1 MPRIAHMLRAVLCAP
16 ESEGAEMSMGLITG
30 RIVTALAGAMGTL
43 GLALAASPV
52 SSPSD
57 AAHAHWQLVETY
69 CFECHNATDWAG
81 GVAFDTMTVDA
92 VPEDAKVWEAAIKK
106 LKSGLMPPPG
116 SKQPERGAVTS
127 MISWLETTLDNG
139 QATPY
144 VGYVPL
150 RRLNRREYANAIRD
164 LVGLQI
170 DPAAWL
176 PQDPLK
182 DDFDTNAELL
192 QVTPAF
198 MDQAVTAA
206 RALALQAVGDPK
218 SVPLETT
225 YGSPANMILS
235 LAAAPA
241 TGSGNQQRY
250 KDGMPFG
257 TRGGMSVVHNFPAD
271 GEYVLTIG
279 DMALARTVPNME
291 FRNTVIALLDG
302 KEFWRTDIGGEE
314 DHKAIDQKLDDAV
327 AQINGRLKNI
337 RFYATAGQHT
347 VAVTFLR
354 RSYAEDDGRTLLFQ
368 PNDDRRPA
376 NPLEGGQHR
385 VHAVHAFQIKGP
397 VKITG
402 MSDSLSRQKIF
413 ICKPASPAEERPCA
427 EKIVRNLAERA
438 FRRPVTDEDVVPL
451 MRFYDR
457 TSKTEG
463 FEAGVRESL
472 AAILASP
479 HFLYRAE
486 ASVDQG
492 ARELNDL
499 ELASRLSFFLWSSLP
514 DDELLAVAKRNELS
528 KPDVLAAQVR
538 RMIADP
544 KGISLTRDFG
554 FQWLNVAKLD
564 TIVPSA
570 ALFRHASGVY
580 DPREAFKK
588 ELELFMDSIL
598 RSDRPV
604 TDLLTADHTYL
615 NEQIALIYGMEDV
628 RGNGFHKVKLKD
640 PNRHGLLGKGAI
652 LMLTGAARCVDH
664 GAHPRHT
671 AGRSATE
678 RAGPERGREGQAG
691 HGARANGDSPPGS
704 CLCQLPRRDGSAR
717 IRAGKLRHGGRL
729 PHHRP
734 AVPPAHRLA
743 GGHARWH
750 AARRPRGP
758 AQGAR
763 RTQRPVR
770 ADHHREADDLC
781 AGPAR
786 RPQRHADGASDR
798 ARSQSPELHV
808 RIHRDGRGEQ
818 RCVPSPRALTRTCS
832 QDGIDRHVIDRLV
845 PDRRQ
850 IGHVPHQE
858 APFPAHRPQG
868 RWCGHLAAAA
878 GRDDSGPHGPRQNRG
893 GHPAPPRVRVHP
905 ARRGGKVLGAPGH
918 GPGLRVLADP
928 EADGERA

>member
-640 PNRHGLLGKGAI
+640 PNRHGLLGKGAV
-652 LMLTGAARCVDH
+652 LMLTANPNRTAPVLRGAWIM
-664 GAHPRHT
+664 
-671 AGRSATE
+671 E
-678 RAGPERGREGQAG
+678 RILGTP
-691 HGARANGDSPPGS
+691 
-704 CLCQLPRRDGSAR
+704 
-717 IRAGKLRHGGRL
+717 
-729 PHHRP
+729 P
-734 AVPPAHRLA
+734 AVPPPNVPDLNEAVKGKPATVREQTEIHRQA
-743 GGHARWH
+743 PACASCHAVMDQLGF
-750 AARRPRGP
+750 ALENFDTV
-758 AQGAR
+758 GAY
-763 RTQRPVR
+763 RTIDPQFRLPIDSR
-770 ADHHREADDLC
+770 AVMPDGTPL
-781 AGPAR
+781 AGPADL
-786 RPQRHADGASDR
+786 HKALA
-798 ARSQSPELHV
+798 ARSDQFAQIITEKLMTYALGRHV
-808 RIHRDGRGEQ
+808 DHNDMPTVRRIVREAKAQNYTFESIVMGVVNSDAFR
-818 RCVPSPRALTRTCS
+818 RRAPSPAPALKTAS
-832 QDGIDRHVIDRLV
+832 IDTSS
-845 PDRRQ
+845 
-850 IGHVPHQE
+850 IGSSPT
-858 APFPAHRPQG
+858 
-868 RWCGHLAAAA
+868 
-878 GRDDSGPHGPRQNRG
+878 
-893 GHPAPPRVRVHP
+893 
-905 ARRGGKVLGAPGH
+905 GGK
-918 GPGLRVLADP
+918 
-928 EADGERA
+928 